1 MSEWMGVMQAAATA
15 GEVSVRITASA
26 DVSPTQCAS
35 GFAKV
40 SVSYGGP
47 AYDCDQDGQPD
58 NCQLAAGEGDCDA
71 NGIFDACERGT
82 LNDTDSDGVPDSCE
96 RAYGDFNLDG
106 SIDGIDLAF
115 VLGTWSE
122 TSGGICDIDGD
133 GDVDGNDLAF
143 LLTRWGSVVW

>member
-1 MSEWMGVMQAAATA
+1 
-15 GEVSVRITASA
+15 
-26 DVSPTQCAS
+26 
-35 GFAKV
+35 
-40 SVSYGGP
+40 VSYGGP